1 MTRAVRRTTWNREP
15 RVVEG
20 RRREILVGVAHDGD
34 SRLGGESEQ
43 SAIRRDVGDSGSGN
57 SRRTQSRHS
66 ADLDVTSSRSL
77 AEPGE
82 GLRTVAGRRWRV
94 IVGRAWGELTLSSG
108 WGGNAGKSSGVEVV
122 QDGEHAA

>member
-34 SRLGGESEQ
+34 SRLGGESGQ
-43 SAIRRDVGDSGSGN
+43 SAIRRDVGDSGSGS

-82 GLRTVAGRRWRV
+82 GLRTVAGWGWRV
-94 IVGRAWGELTLSSG
+94 IVGRAWG
-108 WGGNAGKSSGVEVV
+108 N
-122 QDGEHAA
+122 